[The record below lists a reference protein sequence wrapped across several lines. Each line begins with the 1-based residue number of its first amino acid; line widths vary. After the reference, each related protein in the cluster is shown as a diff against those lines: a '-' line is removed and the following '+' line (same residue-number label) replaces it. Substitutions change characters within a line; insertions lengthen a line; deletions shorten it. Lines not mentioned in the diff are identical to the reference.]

1 MWFKKIFCKKY
12 VNIDKTFI
20 KRSRSLSSKH
30 IILYL
35 LHLVSYSSNTD
46 TLANGHLKIEN
57 IIKTITNKI
66 NLLNSKS
73 NKSIN

>member
-1 MWFKKIFCKKY
+1 
-12 VNIDKTFI
+12 
-20 KRSRSLSSKH
+20 
-30 IILYL
+30 
-35 LHLVSYSSNTD
+35 VSYSSNTD